1 MSIENCNNQ
10 EILLNKILEKLDK
23 IEKTYVSINA
33 DLINQ
38 NIKMSELI
46 NGKLKEPNFEI
57 PENSIQQNT
66 ENLNK
71 EKELYY
77 YENND
82 KIIVYGPGTFN
93 NRPILK
99 QFGEWNSNNKSWD
112 LNIELNILLEKFPK
126 IIQKEKSCLINNE

>member
-1 MSIENCNNQ
+1 MSIDNCNNQ

-57 PENSIQQNT
+57 PENSTQANL
-66 ENLNK
+66 ENSNK

-82 KIIVYGPGTFN
+82 KIIVYGPGTFD

-99 QFGEWNSNNKSWD
+99 QFGEWNSNNKSWYLD
-112 LNIELNILLEKFPK
+112 IELNVLLEKFPK
-126 IIQKEKSCLINNE
+126 IIKKEKSCLINNE